1 MNILK
6 KLLLIGFIGLLVG
19 CDNQLLL
26 SHLSQR
32 QSNEVLAV
40 LQEHG
45 VEASRKQ
52 DNKQG
57 DSIKVAPQDF
67 VIAVDLLRQYNLP
80 SKEPIEIIQAFPG
93 DSLVASPQA
102 ERTRLLSLIEQR
114 LEQSLLTIPDVVN
127 ARVHVSYPLNGNTPT
142 KQVQKISS
150 LVTYSGNE
158 EPKLMMNKI
167 KLFLTSSFAETNYDN
182 VSVVIVSRPPLQH
195 QIRSEPE
202 SSINPIWVTILSL
215 AGAGTIG
222 LSFFFWRRQKSNNLL
237 ENQKKKIGTEVKADE
252 SAQ

>member
-1 MNILK
+1 MNKLQ

-45 VEASRKQ
+45 VDASRKQ

-57 DSIKVAPQDF
+57 DSIKVAPNDF

-80 SKEPIEIIQAFPG
+80 SKEPVEIIQAFPG

-127 ARVHVSYPLNGNTPT
+127 ARVHVSYPLNGNNPT
-142 KQVQKISS
+142 KQTQKVSS

-158 EPKLMMNKI
+158 DPKLMMNKI

-195 QIRSEPE
+195 QIRHEPE
-202 SSINPIWVTILSL
+202 STISPLWIAIIPMASLSM
-215 AGAGTIG
+215 IG
-222 LSFFFWRRQKSNNLL
+222 LSLFFWRRQKSGKASESQQNMVT
-237 ENQKKKIGTEVKADE
+237 TEIKADG
-252 SAQ
+252 STQ

>member
-6 KLLLIGFIGLLVG
+6 KLLLISFVGLLLG

-26 SHLSQR
+26 SNLSQR
-32 QSNEVLAV
+32 QSNEVLAI

-45 VEASRKQ
+45 VEAQRKH
-52 DNKQG
+52 DNKTG
-57 DSIKVAPQDF
+57 DSIQVSPDNF

-80 SKEPIEIIQAFPG
+80 SKDPVEIIQAFPG

-114 LEQSLLTIPDVVN
+114 LEQSLLSIPQVVN
-127 ARVHVSYPLNGNTPT
+127 ARVHVSYPLNGNGSA

-158 EPKLMMNKI
+158 DPKMMMNKI
-167 KLFLTSSFAETNYDN
+167 KLFLNSSFAETTYDN
-182 VSVVIVSRPPLQH
+182 VSVVIVNRPPLQY
-195 QIRSEPE
+195 QIKSEPTGL
-202 SSINPIWVTILSL
+202 INPIIL
-215 AGAGTIG
+215 GAIISIIVLLFG
-222 LSFFFWRRQKSNNLL
+222 LLVFIRKRQANKKAPIKMV
-237 ENQKKKIGTEVKADE
+237 ENAPNAETK
-252 SAQ
+252 

>member
-6 KLLLIGFIGLLVG
+6 KLLLISFIGLLLG

-26 SHLSQR
+26 SNLSQR
-32 QSNEVLAV
+32 QSNEVLAI

-45 VEASRKQ
+45 VEAHRKH
-52 DNKQG
+52 DNKTG
-57 DSIKVAPQDF
+57 DSIQVSPDNF

-80 SKEPIEIIQAFPG
+80 SKDPVEIIQAFPG

-114 LEQSLLTIPDVVN
+114 LEQSLLSIPQVVN
-127 ARVHVSYPLNGNTPT
+127 ARVHVSYPLNGNGSA

-158 EPKLMMNKI
+158 DPKMMMNKI
-167 KLFLTSSFAETNYDN
+167 KLFLNSSFAETTYDN
-182 VSVVIVSRPPLQH
+182 VSVVIVNRPPLQY
-195 QIRSEPE
+195 QIKSEPTGL
-202 SSINPIWVTILSL
+202 INPIIL
-215 AGAGTIG
+215 GAIISIIVLLFG
-222 LSFFFWRRQKSNNLL
+222 LLVFIWKRQANKKAPIKMV
-237 ENQKKKIGTEVKADE
+237 ENAPNAETK
-252 SAQ
+252 

>member
-1 MNILK
+1 MNKLQ

-45 VEASRKQ
+45 VDASRKQ

-57 DSIKVAPQDF
+57 DSIKVAPNDF

-80 SKEPIEIIQAFPG
+80 SKEPVEIIQAFPG

-127 ARVHVSYPLNGNTPT
+127 ARVHVSYPLNGNNPT
-142 KQVQKISS
+142 KQTQKVSS

-158 EPKLMMNKI
+158 DPKLMMNKI

-195 QIRSEPE
+195 QIRQEPE
-202 SSINPIWVTILSL
+202 STINPILIAIISMASLSM
-215 AGAGTIG
+215 IG
-222 LSFFFWRRQKSNNLL
+222 LSLFFLRRQKSGKAT
-237 ENQKKKIGTEVKADE
+237 ENQQNKVTTERKADG